1 MIWQGHGELRADGA
15 IGPLPGTVHALRG
28 GSLRRKKSEGK
39 FPIQRRR
46 DARKE
51 IIHHA

>member
-15 IGPLPGTVHALRG
+15 IHALAVTLDALCG
-28 GSLRRKKSEGK
+28 DSLRRKKSEGK

-46 DARKE
+46 DARRE
-51 IIHHA
+51 IIHRA